1 MGDLIIKPASSGNL
15 KIQDQGGTER
25 IALDTSGNITAVLGD
40 SVTMAS
46 SGVTVRNVTNIA
58 LASDQTLGNSTT
70 LTTFFSPTYT
80 PLFSGS
86 KVQGI
91 LSLQGFFQGYN
102 NRSSGRK
109 KFQMEFTGND
119 ITDITINNANVHRVG
134 NYDWGGSGS
143 ISYHCASYTGPLIT
157 TTGTSTIT
165 ANCKLS
171 NEHSSNSNY
180 EIRGNNTL
188 EETFFTWIEYK

>member
-46 SGVTVRNVTNIA
+46 SGVTVRNISQVALSSNQI
-58 LASDQTLGNSTT
+58 LASSTT

-86 KVQGI
+86 KVQGKLTI
-91 LSLQGFFQGYN
+91 LGFAKYN
-102 NRSSGRK
+102 STKSRK
-109 KFQMEFTGND
+109 ILKIEFTGND
-119 ITDITINNANVHRVG
+119 ITDITWNNDAHNSLGAYDYG
-134 NYDWGGSGS
+134 NSGVIIYFS
-143 ISYHCASYTGPLIT
+143 HTLDGPLIT

-165 ANCKLS
+165 ANCKLQ
-171 NEHSSNSNY
+171 NEDNNANS
-180 EIRGNNTL
+180 EWFVAGNSDMT
-188 EETFFTWIEYK
+188 ETFMTWIEYK

>member
-1 MGDLIIKPASSGNL
+1 MASELFVDNITG
-15 KIQDQGGTER
+15 KTG
-25 IALDTSGNITAVLGD
+25 TSGGAPITLSGDTATLG
-40 SVTMAS
+40 SGVVMAS

-58 LASDQTLGNSTT
+58 LASDQTLGDSTT